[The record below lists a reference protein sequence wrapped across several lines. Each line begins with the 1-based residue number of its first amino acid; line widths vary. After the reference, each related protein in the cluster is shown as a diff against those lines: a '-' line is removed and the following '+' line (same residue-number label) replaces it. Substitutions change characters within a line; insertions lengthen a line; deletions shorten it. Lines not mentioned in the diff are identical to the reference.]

1 MGKGDHLKQ
10 EEETSGLESI
20 MRWEE
25 HVAIEFKSIE
35 LKKYKKNLY

>member
-20 MRWEE
+20 MRLDG
-25 HVAIEFKSIE
+25 HVATETKSIE
-35 LKKYKKNLY
+35 LKKCKKNLS